1 MFGMGDRSRWADVGD
16 LIIQRPSA
24 RGWDSPEDVAARKA
38 GVRWIGIVYEVEGDT
53 RVWIHWNGN
62 RPPTYN
68 VEHGYLAVNIHNLR
82 SNFDLVKA

>member
-1 MFGMGDRSRWADVGD
+1 MGD
-16 LIIQRPSA
+16 LIIQRPGG
-24 RGWDSPEDVAARKA
+24 RGWDNPEDVAARKD
-38 GVRWIGIVYEVEGDT
+38 GLRWIGVVCKVEKDT
-53 RVWIHWNGN
+53 RVWIHWSGK